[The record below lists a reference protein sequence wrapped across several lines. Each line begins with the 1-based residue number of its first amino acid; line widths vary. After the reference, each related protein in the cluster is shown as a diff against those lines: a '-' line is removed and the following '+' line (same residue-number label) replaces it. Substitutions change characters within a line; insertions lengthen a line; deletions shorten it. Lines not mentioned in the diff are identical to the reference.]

1 MLNITKHQKIA
12 NQDHTEISPHTCQ
25 GGYHQKNLQI
35 HVSEN
40 LEKRESQY
48 IVGGNINWCSYYG
61 KMKFLPKTKN
71 RYTK

>member
-1 MLNITKHQKIA
+1 MQIKTTLR
-12 NQDHTEISPHTCQ
+12 
-25 GGYHQKNLQI
+25 YHLIPVRVGTIKNLQI